1 MFKRK
6 NKDKSNLSLLET
18 DLLRDEIEI
27 SFNYQKDLRMG
38 LILLILAIIIIVESF
53 IFLLLWEKKIKA
65 KSLAYLESEITEI
78 KNERRDLESQY
89 LEAAN
94 FKKQLALVDNVFS
107 RHVYWSQFFK
117 FLEDNTLKTN
127 LYYQSFSGDLS
138 GQAFILPSRS
148 NNVLALGYQSKHFS
162 ALPLLFSS
170 VIENEK
176 ISSDEGQTTQIID
189 FDLKLKIDPQIF
201 N

>member
-65 KSLAYLESEITEI
+65 KSLTYLESEITEI

-89 LEAAN
+89 L
-94 FKKQLALVDNVFS
+94 
-107 RHVYWSQFFK
+107 
-117 FLEDNTLKTN
+117 
-127 LYYQSFSGDLS
+127 
-138 GQAFILPSRS
+138 
-148 NNVLALGYQSKHFS
+148 
-162 ALPLLFSS
+162 
-170 VIENEK
+170 
-176 ISSDEGQTTQIID
+176 
-189 FDLKLKIDPQIF
+189 
-201 N
+201 